1 MKRLTP
7 FTAIAFSL
15 VLLSGCKVSNPK
27 ALKSSEGGGSEKA
40 YDRTRW
46 NPQAFPLD
54 VRISEDFI
62 DEDYSGNDGGV
73 INNLLQA
80 WDAEVGFTF
89 FTNPIVET
97 VNKEST
103 NLSSYRDS
111 ELGIY
116 KSSQWF
122 PNVTSNAIAITQW
135 YGINTSDSEGKFTEV
150 IHADII
156 VNYRDWNFKIDPDPT
171 VNAYY
176 IPQVILHE
184 VGHLLGLNH
193 LSPAF
198 GQDAVMKPYMDYDEQ
213 LDELEQTDVDGIV
226 ALYQNAAL
234 NAGPKMLGA
243 MRAAAEYDESEIVRG
258 VIELMADG
266 ECVHKVDDQI
276 VYRHTSS
283 KGAFFLE
290 QVKRQKRPQ

>member
-1 MKRLTP
+1 MKRLTS
-7 FTAIAFSL
+7 FTAIAISL
-15 VLLSGCKVSNPK
+15 VLLSGCKVSKTN
-27 ALKSSEGGGSEKA
+27 ALKSAEGGGGDKA
-40 YDRTRW
+40 HARTRW

-80 WDAEVGFTF
+80 WDDEVAFTF
-89 FTNPIVET
+89 FVNPITET

-103 NLSSYRDS
+103 SLSSYRDS
-111 ELGIY
+111 EIGIY

-135 YGINTSDSEGKFTEV
+135 YGINTSDSEGNFTQV

-156 VNYRDWNFKIDPDPT
+156 VNYRDWNFKINPDPST
-171 VNAYY
+171 NSYY

-193 LSPAF
+193 LSPPV
-198 GQDAVMKPYMDYDEQ
+198 GQDAVMKPYMDTDEE
-213 LDELEQTDVDGIV
+213 LDELETTDVDGIV

-243 MRAAAEYDESEIVRG
+243 MRAATDYDESEVVRG

-266 ECVHKVDDQI
+266 ECVHKINDQI
-276 VYRHTSS
+276 VHRHSS
-283 KGAFFLE
+283 GKGASFLE
-290 QVKRQKRPQ
+290 QVKRQNHR